1 MSNAELRD
9 RIGSFSFQ
17 KCRRGSQGF
26 SRVLLQLFGFLGH
39 GKSSFINTCKYVWE
53 DMGFSNIAQAS
64 DDDEGHTMVRITYPL
79 TRTITLV
86 DNRGFCKMGSYETGE
101 IFAQLG
107 NLLPLDTPVEWNEGF
122 GLANRIV
129 EAENLVKVSDFIV
142 PIFLYSAKK
151 GICAEDEDELL
162 ELIVTARDLTA
173 NLMPLNM
180 KVDWCQG
187 FKLADRIVE
196 AEPLVQPSDFISP
209 IFVYSVGHSPNPE
222 EKQELKEIL
231 KTCREM
237 TGVEAIIVLTHK
249 STGKLEKAEAMFRD
263 LGATHVFSLENYTPK
278 NQSTSTEVD
287 NSVLKFLY
295 EVVQDSIFRVGHSR
309 DPQKE
314 MTERKIFVLNYIHN
328 KELEAHIQKLEGQK
342 AAENA
347 QMERAIKVKKEEAER
362 QKQKDQKEHEEK
374 IRQLEEEFQRQRLR
388 DQYEYEQRLKDIQQ
402 RGKRK

>member
-1 MSNAELRD
+1 MSGNLRKVRPPVLNSKPQPPMTD
-9 RIGSFSFQ
+9 HRQFIRNFSFHNC
-17 KCRRGSQGF
+17 KLGNQGF
-26 SRVLLQLFGFLGH
+26 QRLLLQVFGYLGH
-39 GKSSFINTCKYVWE
+39 GKSSFINTCKIVWDNSAYNNYTKASTSHGGATTDRRTYQLTE
-53 DMGFSNIAQAS
+53 NI
-64 DDDEGHTMVRITYPL
+64 I
-79 TRTITLV
+79 LV
-86 DNRGFCKMGSYETGE
+86 DNRGCAAMKSHEKGE
-101 IFAQLG
+101 IFAQL
-107 NLLPLDTPVEWNEGF
+107 
-122 GLANRIV
+122 
-129 EAENLVKVSDFIV
+129 
-142 PIFLYSAKK
+142 
-151 GICAEDEDELL
+151 
-162 ELIVTARDLTA
+162 A